1 MSHSFEWHPQ
11 HDALH
16 RSRGVRAPRSP
27 LNLCGTRMEST
38 GNQQGIPDSAHESL
52 LFWRHFEPP
61 RNFPLDTRSSE
72 ERWVPNPGD
81 FSLDTDRTQILGE
94 VVESTTHA
102 ASGIQAGTRIDTL
115 AVHQHHHLESKS
127 SIANCTAWVS
137 AAVHRT
143 YMGHNKHT
151 MRHCMS
157 SAEYAVC

>member
-1 MSHSFEWHPQ
+1 VEPIWNP
-11 HDALH
+11 
-16 RSRGVRAPRSP
+16 
-27 LNLCGTRMEST
+27 
-38 GNQQGIPDSAHESL
+38 QGINRESLCDSAHESV

-94 VVESTTHA
+94 IVQSTTHA

-127 SIANCTAWVS
+127 SLANCTAWVS